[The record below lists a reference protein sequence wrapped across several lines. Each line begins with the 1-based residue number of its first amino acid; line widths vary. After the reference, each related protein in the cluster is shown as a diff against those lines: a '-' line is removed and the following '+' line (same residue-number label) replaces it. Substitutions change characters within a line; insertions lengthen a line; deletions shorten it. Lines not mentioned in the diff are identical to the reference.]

1 LYSILTDFGIPM
13 NLVKLIKMCLSE
25 DYNRVR
31 IGKNLS
37 DIIYYWEWLKQGNT
51 SSPLLLKFVI
61 EYTSKRA

>member
-1 LYSILTDFGIPM
+1 LYSILTNFGISM

>member
-1 LYSILTDFGIPM
+1 MYSILTDFGIPM

>member
-1 LYSILTDFGIPM
+1 LYSILTDFGVSM

-37 DIIYYWEWLKQGNT
+37 DIIYYWEWFETRGCFIAFAFELCHRIR
-51 SSPLLLKFVI
+51 P
-61 EYTSKRA
+61 